1 MTTLYLTD
9 NAACRCGAHL
19 GAHLGATAAASGH
32 DISCQHIY
40 RVTDADQQEMVATY
54 GFPLQ
59 CEICRATTPPSAA

>member
-19 GAHLGATAAASGH
+19 GATAAASGH
-32 DISCQHIY
+32 DISGQHIY